1 MPNPLKLLS
10 TVALIA
16 LAGPLFAQDD
26 AATEEAEVGAEAE
39 TPLDPGTGSAAELG
53 LTMGEPID
61 DGELRVGQ
69 AYTRAEFGDWL
80 LRCLRAPDGADPCQL
95 YQLLEDEDGNPVAEI
110 SMFPLPPGGRAAA
123 GATIVAPLE
132 TLLGEQITISVDGAA
147 ARRYAF
153 TYCNMGGCVAR
164 VGFTPEEVAQFK
176 AGRQAEMRIVP
187 AAAPDAEVLL
197 TISLTGF
204 TAGFD
209 SADEPAPE

>member
-1 MPNPLKLLS
+1 MTNPLKLLS

-16 LAGPLFAQDD
+16 LAGPVIAQDE
-26 AATEEAEVGAEAE
+26 ATAEEAE
-39 TPLDPGTGSAAELG
+39 TPLEAGAGSAVELG
-53 LTMGEPID
+53 LDMGEPVD
-61 DGELRVGQ
+61 DGEPRIGQ
-69 AYTRAEFGDWL
+69 AYTRAEYGDWL
-80 LRCLRAPDGADPCQL
+80 LRCLRAPEGPDPCQL
-95 YQLLEDEDGNPVAEI
+95 YQLLEDEDDNPVAEI

-176 AGRQAEMRIVP
+176 AGREAIMRIVP

-209 SADEPAPE
+209 SADEVAAE